1 VEVPL
6 SVLTAITPQGISDVM
21 RRQMGELLLDT
32 VALPGKLVNS
42 CEDGTGG
49 GTGDDGEVLSQLTVA
64 ISGLTQVGEGE
75 AGRGIGDA
83 GWKNSSRTA
92 CASIKSLK
100 TLVDTERLVRSMER
114 MLFRGLDGSCT
125 QILVVLDGVKKL
137 LSIFLTTVVS
147 ATSTGQCTGTISG
160 CLENSSGCTLCLA
173 ILHLSRVR

>member
-1 VEVPL
+1 
-6 SVLTAITPQGISDVM
+6 
-21 RRQMGELLLDT
+21 
-32 VALPGKLVNS
+32 
-42 CEDGTGG
+42 
-49 GTGDDGEVLSQLTVA
+49 VLSQLTVA

-125 QILVVLDGVKKL
+125 QILVGLGWSEETTEYFLNNSRFCNLNRTMYRDYLGLLGELIRMHTMFGNFAPVQSALDWY
-137 LSIFLTTVVS
+137 TC
-147 ATSTGQCTGTISG
+147 ASG
-160 CLENSSGCTLCLA
+160 
-173 ILHLSRVR
+173 